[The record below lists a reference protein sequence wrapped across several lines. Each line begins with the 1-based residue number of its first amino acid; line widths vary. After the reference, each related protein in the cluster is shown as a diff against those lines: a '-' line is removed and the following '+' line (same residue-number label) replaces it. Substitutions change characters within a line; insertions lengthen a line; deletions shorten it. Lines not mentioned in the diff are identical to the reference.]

1 MTFLAPIPPRS
12 RVAPGPAGSALLLT
26 LWLAGCVASPPEVTR
41 VAEPDTIL
49 THENG
54 PPGAREGSCWGRD
67 RTPAVIE
74 TVTEQI
80 VVAPGVTGPDGQV
93 QQQPV
98 YQTEASQRIVEERRE
113 IWFETPC
120 VAALTPEFVSSLQRA
135 LSARRA
141 YAGPINGVLDQP
153 TRAAIRAYQRPLGL
167 NSGVLAL
174 STARELGLAA
184 HEFSEGRG

>member
-1 MTFLAPIPPRS
+1 ML
-12 RVAPGPAGSALLLT
+12 SACT
-26 LWLAGCVASPPEVTR
+26 AAPPEVTR

-49 THENG
+49 THEDG

-67 RTPAVIE
+67 RTPAIVE

-80 VVAPGVTGPDGQV
+80 VVTPGSTGPDGRPQR
-93 QQQPV
+93 QPV
-98 YQTEASQRIVEERRE
+98 YQTETRQRIVEERRE

-120 VAALTPEFVSSLQRA
+120 TTALTPEFVASLQRA
-135 LSARRA
+135 LIARRA
-141 YAGPINGVLDQP
+141 YAGPVSGLLDQP

-184 HEFSEGRG
+184 HQFTGPAG